1 MKNKSLLAALLAIVP
16 IASWAGAD
24 GDCGLGSRVF
34 DGQKGVAPQ
43 VLAITTNGTL
53 GHQTFAVTSGTSGC
67 NPNAT
72 VKSNWKVSLFI
83 DENVNKLARDMSVG
97 GGETL
102 DALAAL
108 IGVSAEHK
116 AAFFQA
122 TKEHFGQIYASD
134 SVTSKE
140 VAVSLKQVLAANSE
154 LAQYAVSI

>member
-24 GDCGLGSRVF
+24 GDCGVGSRVF

-43 VLAITTNGTL
+43 VLAMTTNGTFY
-53 GHQTFAVTSGTSGC
+53 QTFAVTSGTSGC

-102 DALAAL
+102 DTLAVL
-108 IGVSAEHK
+108 LGVSNEHK
-116 AAFFQA
+116 PAFFKT
-122 TKEHFGQIYASD
+122 TKENFGQIFTSD
-134 SVTSKE
+134 SITSTE
-140 VAVSLKQVLAANSE
+140 VAVSLKKVLAANSE

>member
-24 GDCGLGSRVF
+24 GDCGVGSRVF

-43 VLAITTNGTL
+43 VLAMTTNSTFY
-53 GHQTFAVTSGTSGC
+53 QTFAVTSGTSGC

-102 DALAAL
+102 DTLAVL
-108 IGVSAEHK
+108 LGVSNEHK
-116 AAFFQA
+116 PVFFKTTQ
-122 TKEHFGQIYASD
+122 ENFGQIFTSD
-134 SVTSKE
+134 SITSTE
-140 VAVSLKQVLAANSE
+140 VAVSLKKVLAANSE